1 MGARPGEEMAM
12 RARIKLIVA
21 AALLLLL
28 AACGPEAGRPRGGGF
43 GADVGNH
50 APQGVIPAS
59 KVWNTRRP

>member
-1 MGARPGEEMAM
+1 M
-12 RARIKLIVA
+12 RARIKRILA

>member
-1 MGARPGEEMAM
+1 MKGETTMCT
-12 RARIKLIVA
+12 RFKLIAVA
-21 AALLLLL
+21 ATLLVLL